1 MMSEQVSEPYFRIGE
16 GRISGWVSVSL
27 GVLSVLG
34 VLCFHFPDYLTT
46 PQLRAAYTADQMRT
60 LLGAGMV
67 FSAAFGVV
75 TFALNRHK
83 LMGAIGICLSLLA
96 MWGGGAS
103 VQVGPRYA
111 APGYVGLDWFILDLL
126 LSAII
131 FVFLEKLFPHI
142 REQAILRPAG
152 WHDFRYFALNHLL
165 IGVYA
170 FAATMFAPRL
180 FSWAVNHDIQA
191 FVSSLPWA
199 IQFVMAIVLA
209 DLVEYAI
216 HRTMHEVKFLWP
228 IHAVH
233 HSVEHMD
240 WMAGSRLHF
249 LEPLVTRTL
258 VLIPAFVLGIAK
270 EPLTVYIIFAGFQ
283 AGLIHANIR
292 WDLGPFKYVFCSP
305 RYHHWHHSSDDE
317 AIDKNYVAHLPAID
331 WIFGTFYMPKDSTGW
346 PRKYGTIGIPLPRG
360 IVRQFFYPFQQQAKT
375 IRSGLRQEHKRA
387 A

>member
-1 MMSEQVSEPYFRIGE
+1 MSEQVSEPYFRIGE

-83 LMGAIGICLSLLA
+83 LMGAIGICLTLLA

-126 LSAII
+126 LSAMI

-142 REQAILRPAG
+142 REQAILRPDW

-170 FAATMFAPRL
+170 FAATMFAPRF
-180 FSWAVNHDIQA
+180 FSWAINHDIQA
-191 FVSSLPWA
+191 FVSSLRWV

-292 WDLGPFKYVFCSP
+292 WDLGPLKYVFCSP

-331 WIFGTFYMPKDSTGW
+331 WIFGTFYMPKDSTAW
-346 PRKYGTIGIPLPRG
+346 PRKYGTIGIPLPKG